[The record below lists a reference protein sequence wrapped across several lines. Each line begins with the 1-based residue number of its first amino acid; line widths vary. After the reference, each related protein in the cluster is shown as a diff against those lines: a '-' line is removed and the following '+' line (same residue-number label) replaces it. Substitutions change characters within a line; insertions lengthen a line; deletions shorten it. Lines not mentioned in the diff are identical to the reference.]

1 MYHYLKTERIM
12 KKIFFAAALC
22 MLTAISAMAQDKL
35 FINDFNVNAGEE
47 VAVKVNLTNPQNIFS
62 AVQFDLFLPEGLEV
76 AVNAKGKMKI
86 TLNNDEETGRLDDQ
100 TCSASKASNGAYRF
114 VISSMTSAQIYETE
128 GEILTVTLKAADSFQ
143 SGNGSLDAIILVKPN
158 GEKITTEAT
167 TFTVNGGTGINS
179 VNADNSKTAVYNVA
193 GQRVA
198 QGYKGIVVKN
208 GTKVVMK

>member
-1 MYHYLKTERIM
+1 M

-35 FINDFNVNAGEE
+35 FIENFSVNAGEE
-47 VAVKVNLTNPQNIFS
+47 VAVKVNLTNPQNVFS

-86 TLNNDEETGRLDDQ
+86 TLNNDEDTGRLDDQ

>member
-1 MYHYLKTERIM
+1 M

-35 FINDFNVNAGEE
+35 FIENFSVNAGEE
-47 VAVKVNLTNPQNIFS
+47 VAVKVNLTNPQNVFS

-128 GEILTVTLKAADSFQ
+128 GEILTVTLKASDNFQ
-143 SGNGSLDAIILVKPN
+143 SGNGTLDAIVLVKPN

-167 TFTVNGGTGINS
+167 TFAVNGGGTGINS
-179 VNADNSKTAVYNVA
+179 VNADNSKAAVYNVA